1 MPIGPSELIL
11 NADKSIYHL
20 NLRPE
25 DIADTVILVGD
36 QNRVEKVSRYFDT
49 IEVKKQRREFITH
62 TGYLN
67 KKRISAVSTGIGT
80 DNIDIV
86 LNEIDALF
94 NIDFESRTIKK
105 DLTQIDFVRIG
116 TSGAIQPDIAL
127 DSFILSEYAI
137 GFDNV
142 LHFYNSEQ
150 IQFPD
155 IQIAFI
161 EHMDWS
167 VFKSIPYVVSSDL
180 VLAEQL
186 FSESVIRGFTGSNVG
201 FYGPQGR
208 ELRLSLEDE
217 KLNAKLSSFEFKE
230 NRITNLEMETSAI
243 YGLSA
248 LLGHRA
254 ASMNSILANRSTGE
268 FSKKP
273 AETIDKLIQY
283 TLDKL
288 TSL

>member
-20 NLRPE
+20 NLRPD

-36 QNRVEKVSRYFDT
+36 QNRVEKVSRYFDS

-62 TGYLN
+62 TGILN
-67 KKRISAVSTGIGT
+67 NQPISAVSTGIGT

-105 DLTQIDFVRIG
+105 ELTQIDFVRIG
-116 TSGAIQPDIAL
+116 TSGAIQPDIPL
-127 DSFILSEYAI
+127 DSFVVSDLAI

-142 LHFYNSEQ
+142 LHFYQGEH
-150 IQFPD
+150 IQNPD

-167 VFKSIPYVVSSDL
+167 VYKSIPYVVSSDAE
-180 VLAEQL
+180 LAEQL
-186 FSESVIRGFTGSNVG
+186 YSEGVIRGFTGSNVG

-208 ELRLSLEDE
+208 SLRLSLEDE
-217 KLNAKLSSFEFKE
+217 DLNKKLTSFKFKDK
-230 NRITNLEMETSAI
+230 RITNLEMETSAI

-283 TLDKL
+283 TLEKL
-288 TSL
+288 TSH